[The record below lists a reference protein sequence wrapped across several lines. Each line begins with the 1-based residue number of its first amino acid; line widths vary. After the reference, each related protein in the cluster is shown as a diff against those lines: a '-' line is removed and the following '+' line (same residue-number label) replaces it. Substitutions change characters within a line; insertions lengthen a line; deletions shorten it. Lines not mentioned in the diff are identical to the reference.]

1 MSYGSPA
8 YNSLRYPERVR
19 ITAES
24 GNGRETVMLSRYLRL
39 AIVIVTLGGAIEA
52 SGQQATEMFIPIGQ
66 SPGLS
71 NKESVIGT
79 LELVDPGNRMVT
91 ISGSSGAQ
99 TVGITDQTMIWLD
112 RSEQKQP
119 NQNGGINDLQKG
131 RKIEIKAR
139 KGEVKAVAEWI
150 KVQVG
155 P

>member
-1 MSYGSPA
+1 
-8 YNSLRYPERVR
+8 
-19 ITAES
+19 
-24 GNGRETVMLSRYLRL
+24 MLNCYLRL
-39 AIVIVTLGGAIEA
+39 AIVVVALGGTLEA

-79 LELVDPGNRMVT
+79 LESVDPGKRMVT
-91 ISGSSGAQ
+91 ISSPSGAQ
-99 TVGITDQTMIWLD
+99 TVGITDRTMIWLD

-119 NQNGGINDLQKG
+119 NQNGVINDLQKG
-131 RKIEIKAR
+131 RKVEVKVR
-139 KGEVKAVAEWI
+139 KGEAKTVAEWI

>member
-1 MSYGSPA
+1 
-8 YNSLRYPERVR
+8 
-19 ITAES
+19 
-24 GNGRETVMLSRYLRL
+24 MLNRNLRL
-39 AIVIVTLGGAIEA
+39 AIVIVVLGGALEA

-79 LELVDPGNRMVT
+79 LESVDSGKRMVT
-91 ISGSSGAQ
+91 ISSLSGTQ
-99 TVGITDQTMIWLD
+99 TVGITDRTMIWLD

-119 NQNGGINDLQKG
+119 NQNGAINDLQKG
-131 RKIEIKAR
+131 RKIEIKVR
-139 KGEVKAVAEWI
+139 KGEAKAVAEWI

>member
-1 MSYGSPA
+1 
-8 YNSLRYPERVR
+8 
-19 ITAES
+19 
-24 GNGRETVMLSRYLRL
+24 MLNCYLRL
-39 AIVIVTLGGAIEA
+39 AIVVVALGGTLEA

-71 NKESVIGT
+71 NKGSVIGT
-79 LELVDPGNRMVT
+79 LESVDPGKRRVT
-91 ISGSSGAQ
+91 ISNSSGAQ
-99 TVGITDQTMIWLD
+99 TVGITDRTMIWLD

-131 RKIEIKAR
+131 RKIEIKVR
-139 KGEVKAVAEWI
+139 KGEAKAVAEWI

>member
-1 MSYGSPA
+1 
-8 YNSLRYPERVR
+8 
-19 ITAES
+19 
-24 GNGRETVMLSRYLRL
+24 MLNHNLRL
-39 AIVIVTLGGAIEA
+39 AIAIVVLGGALEA

-79 LELVDPGNRMVT
+79 LESVDPGKRMVT
-91 ISGSSGAQ
+91 VSSLSGTQ
-99 TVGITDQTMIWLD
+99 TVGITDRTMIWLD

-119 NQNGGINDLQKG
+119 NQNGAINDLQKG
-131 RKIEIKAR
+131 RKIEIKVR
-139 KGEVKAVAEWI
+139 KGEAKAAAEWI

>member
-1 MSYGSPA
+1 
-8 YNSLRYPERVR
+8 
-19 ITAES
+19 
-24 GNGRETVMLSRYLRL
+24 MLNRYLGL
-39 AIVIVTLGGAIEA
+39 AIVVVALGGTFEA

-79 LELVDPGNRMVT
+79 LESVDPGKQMVT
-91 ISGSSGAQ
+91 ISSSSGAQ
-99 TVGITDQTMIWLD
+99 TVGITDRTMIWLD

-119 NQNGGINDLQKG
+119 NQNGAINDLQKG
-131 RKIEIKAR
+131 RKVEVKVR
-139 KGEVKAVAEWI
+139 KGEPKAVAEWI